1 MQRRQRE
8 DVFPSEH
15 AQSTRS
21 RLPKVGCGEKPLSSY
36 VTLLR
41 QVCSNAVGQA
51 SALRLKK
58 QNSGSV
64 PVFAL
69 PAQWDSRPPC
79 IFSPLHTQPGHSP
92 RSQLPRKTS
101 FKLRYER
108 GSGRYNRHP
117 MPSHVAAPELTHP
130 TLRRWGR
137 RLNHPLTRYFLL
149 QPATESHSIEESQKV
164 LLERPGKANVSWNAG
179 FCGRWQGSVWLHL
192 PDQRPACRQ
201 ARTEEKATACT
212 PSIAYHVTCLPAQTG
227 FRIFWK
233 FLPCMRPRLSH
244 CTNYLFCA
252 LDNKLKLTWQW

>member
-1 MQRRQRE
+1 MQQ
-8 DVFPSEH
+8 
-15 AQSTRS
+15 RS
-21 RLPKVGCGEKPLSSY
+21 RSGIGLAIEETEFWVGRS
-36 VTLLR
+36 
-41 QVCSNAVGQA
+41 VC
-51 SALRLKK
+51 
-58 QNSGSV
+58 
-64 PVFAL
+64 
-69 PAQWDSRPPC
+69 PAQWDSRPPR

-101 FKLRYER
+101 FKLRCER

-117 MPSHVAAPELTHP
+117 MPSHVAAPGLTHP

-244 CTNYLFCA
+244 DTNYLFCV

>member
-1 MQRRQRE
+1 MQQ
-8 DVFPSEH
+8 
-15 AQSTRS
+15 RS
-21 RLPKVGCGEKPLSSY
+21 RSGIGLAIEETEFWVGRS
-36 VTLLR
+36 
-41 QVCSNAVGQA
+41 
-51 SALRLKK
+51 
-58 QNSGSV
+58 
-64 PVFAL
+64 VFARL
-69 PAQWDSRPPC
+69 SGTPARLVFSHHCTHNLATHLGRSCLAKPVLNCAANEVPAVTTGTPCQAMWQPWTDS
-79 IFSPLHTQPGHSP
+79 
-92 RSQLPRKTS
+92 
-101 FKLRYER
+101 
-108 GSGRYNRHP
+108 
-117 MPSHVAAPELTHP
+117 P

-227 FRIFWK
+227 FRTFWK

-244 CTNYLFCA
+244 CTNYLLCV

>member
-1 MQRRQRE
+1 MHPLLLSGHWTQIIQQKQLTCVGARYHVSAVAKMQRRQGE
-8 DVFPSEH
+8 DVFPNEH

-21 RLPKVGCGEKPLSSY
+21 RLPKVGRGEKPLSSY

-64 PVFAL
+64 AVFAL

-101 FKLRYER
+101 FKLRCER

-117 MPSHVAAPELTHP
+117 MPSHVAA
-130 TLRRWGR
+130 
-137 RLNHPLTRYFLL
+137 
-149 QPATESHSIEESQKV
+149 
-164 LLERPGKANVSWNAG
+164 
-179 FCGRWQGSVWLHL
+179 
-192 PDQRPACRQ
+192 
-201 ARTEEKATACT
+201 
-212 PSIAYHVTCLPAQTG
+212 
-227 FRIFWK
+227 
-233 FLPCMRPRLSH
+233 
-244 CTNYLFCA
+244 
-252 LDNKLKLTWQW
+252 LD